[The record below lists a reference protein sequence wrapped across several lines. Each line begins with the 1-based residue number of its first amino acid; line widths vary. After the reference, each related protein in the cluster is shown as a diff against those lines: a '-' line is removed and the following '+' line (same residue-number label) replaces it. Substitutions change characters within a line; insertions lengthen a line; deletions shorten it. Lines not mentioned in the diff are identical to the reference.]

1 MDTKEKEQLEKME
14 KEMEEQDGV
23 AVSEKPKPKQKQKLK
38 PPNNYQVVF
47 HNDDF
52 TPMEFVVWVL
62 QEIFHHNETIATSIM
77 LDVHKKWSNIWRN
90 LVQIQ
95 KSLKNGLK
103 VSGCAS
109 DTLFRGFTILI
120 FSKP

>member
-52 TPMEFVVWVL
+52 TPMEFVVWLL
-62 QEIFHHNETIATSIM
+62 QDIYHHPVSRAHQIM
-77 LDVHKKWSNIWRN
+77 FDVHKKGKGVAGVYTFEIAESKVYKSMMMAKENN
-90 LVQIQ
+90 LPLLVTAEEI
-95 KSLKNGLK
+95 
-103 VSGCAS
+103 
-109 DTLFRGFTILI
+109 
-120 FSKP
+120 

>member
-14 KEMEEQDGV
+14 KEMEEQYGV

-52 TPMEFVVWVL
+52 TPMEFVVWLL
-62 QEIFHHNETIATSIM
+62 QDIYHHPVSRAHQIM
-77 LDVHKKWSNIWRN
+77 FDVHKKGKGVAGVYTFEIAESKVYKSMMMAKENN
-90 LVQIQ
+90 LPLLVT
-95 KSLKNGLK
+95 
-103 VSGCAS
+103 AEEM
-109 DTLFRGFTILI
+109 
-120 FSKP
+120 

>member
-23 AVSEKPKPKQKQKLK
+23 AVSEKPKPKQKQKLN

-52 TPMEFVVWVL
+52 TPMEFVVWLL
-62 QEIFHHNETIATSIM
+62 QDIYHHPVSRAHQIM
-77 LDVHKKWSNIWRN
+77 FDVHKKGKGVAGVYTFEIAESKVYKSMMMAKENN
-90 LVQIQ
+90 LPLLVT
-95 KSLKNGLK
+95 
-103 VSGCAS
+103 AEEM
-109 DTLFRGFTILI
+109 
-120 FSKP
+120 

>member
-23 AVSEKPKPKQKQKLK
+23 AISDKPKTKQKRKLNL
-38 PPNNYQVVF
+38 PNNYRVIF

-62 QEIFHHNETIATSIM
+62 QGVFHHPVARAQQIM
-77 LDVHKKWSNIWRN
+77 LDVHQKGKGVAGVYTYEIAETKVYKSMMMAKENN
-90 LVQIQ
+90 LPLLVTAEE
-95 KSLKNGLK
+95 L
-103 VSGCAS
+103 
-109 DTLFRGFTILI
+109 
-120 FSKP
+120 

>member
-1 MDTKEKEQLEKME
+1 MDTKEKAQLEKME

-52 TPMEFVVWVL
+52 TPMEFVVWLL
-62 QEIFHHNETIATSIM
+62 QDIYHHPVSRAHQIM
-77 LDVHKKWSNIWRN
+77 FDVHKKGKGVAGVYTFEIAESKVYRSMVMAKENN
-90 LVQIQ
+90 LPLLVT
-95 KSLKNGLK
+95 
-103 VSGCAS
+103 AEEM
-109 DTLFRGFTILI
+109 
-120 FSKP
+120 

>member
-52 TPMEFVVWVL
+52 TPMEFVVWLL
-62 QEIFHHNETIATSIM
+62 QDIYHHPVARAHQIM
-77 LDVHKKWSNIWRN
+77 FDVHKKGKGVAGVYTFEIAESKVYKSMMMAKENN
-90 LVQIQ
+90 LPLLVT
-95 KSLKNGLK
+95 
-103 VSGCAS
+103 AEEM
-109 DTLFRGFTILI
+109 
-120 FSKP
+120 

>member
-23 AVSEKPKPKQKQKLK
+23 AVSEKPNPKQKQKLK

-52 TPMEFVVWVL
+52 TPMEFVVWLL
-62 QEIFHHNETIATSIM
+62 QDIYHHPVSRAHQIM
-77 LDVHKKWSNIWRN
+77 FDVHKKGKGVAGVYTFEIAESKVYKSMMMAKENN
-90 LVQIQ
+90 LPLLVT
-95 KSLKNGLK
+95 
-103 VSGCAS
+103 AEEM
-109 DTLFRGFTILI
+109 
-120 FSKP
+120 

>member
-14 KEMEEQDGV
+14 KEMEEQDVV

-52 TPMEFVVWVL
+52 TPMEFVVWLL
-62 QEIFHHNETIATSIM
+62 QDIYHHPVSRAHQIM
-77 LDVHKKWSNIWRN
+77 FDVHKKGKGVAGVYTFEIAESKVYKSMMMAKENN
-90 LVQIQ
+90 LPLLVT
-95 KSLKNGLK
+95 
-103 VSGCAS
+103 AEEM
-109 DTLFRGFTILI
+109 
-120 FSKP
+120 